1 MDGYLNIDKELHCFE
16 ESDSN
21 YDDDII
27 EGIMSKRACLQDSSE
42 DDEDDDVISQPMI
55 SNALAREPIRKL
67 QRYFIEQGFDDDAQ
81 KALDT
86 CAEVIFK
93 RFESSRKQTTID
105 KYFS

>member
-1 MDGYLNIDKELHCFE
+1 MDGYPNIDKELHCFE

-21 YDDDII
+21 HDDDII
-27 EGIMSKRACLQDSSE
+27 EGKLSKRACLQDSSE
-42 DDEDDDVISQPMI
+42 DFEDDDVIRQPMI
-55 SNALAREPIRKL
+55 SNVFDRESIRKL

-93 RFESSRKQTTID
+93 RFESSRKQTTIE
-105 KYFS
+105 YFS